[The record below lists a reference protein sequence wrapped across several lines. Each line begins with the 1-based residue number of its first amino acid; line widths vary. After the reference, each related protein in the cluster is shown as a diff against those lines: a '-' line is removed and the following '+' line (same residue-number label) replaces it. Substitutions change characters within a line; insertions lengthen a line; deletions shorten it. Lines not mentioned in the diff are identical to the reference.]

1 MDNRRRK
8 LKLDGQLINDLTC
21 SDSSSE
27 SEPESKRFCPSDV
40 DDDSFED
47 PTYEVPER
55 PKSYY
60 FSDSDD
66 DSTDDGANDRTYE
79 GANDRT
85 YEGANDG
92 SDDEVNDGPE
102 NEVNNGTADDGA
114 NVGRDDEANDGAE
127 NEANNGTR
135 WRKSNPAM
143 WKSNI
148 QKRLYRR
155 GEQHINSVGKEVPR
169 KSPRSVAG
177 HKCRKNCTEKIDER
191 QRESLCQ
198 QYWGLEDYKKEKRL
212 YFGKCKNFCTQA
224 KEGKIR
230 ETTGSFHQC
239 TVELY
244 HCLEAQHAKLRK
256 HSVAKLFQLF
266 LLRLVIQGLHQ

>member
-1 MDNRRRK
+1 MDNRRQK
-8 LKLDGQLINDLTC
+8 MKLDGQLINELTR
-21 SDSSSE
+21 SGSSSE

-40 DDDSFED
+40 DDDSFEH
-47 PTYEVPER
+47 PTYKVPER

-66 DSTDDGANDRTYE
+66 

-92 SDDEVNDGPE
+92 SDDEVNDGAE
-102 NEVNNGTADDGA
+102 NEANNGTADHGA
-114 NVGRDDEANDGAE
+114 NVGRDDKANDGAE

-135 WRKSNPAM
+135 WRKSNPAA

-148 QKRLYRR
+148 RKRLYRR

-169 KSPRSVAG
+169 KSPMSVAG
-177 HKCRKNCTEKIDER
+177 HKCRENCTEKIDER

-198 QYWGLEDYKKEKRL
+198 QYWGLEDYKRKKRL
-212 YFGKCKNFCTQA
+212 YFRKCKNFCTQA

-230 ETTGSFHQC
+230 ETTGGITQIPFYLQWRRSKG
-239 TVELY
+239 V
-244 HCLEAQHAKLRK
+244 
-256 HSVAKLFQLF
+256 
-266 LLRLVIQGLHQ
+266 

>member
-8 LKLDGQLINDLTC
+8 LKLDGQLINELTR

-27 SEPESKRFCPSDV
+27 SELESKRFCPSDV

-47 PTYEVPER
+47 PTYEVPES

-79 GANDRT
+79 GAND
-85 YEGANDG
+85 E
-92 SDDEVNDGPE
+92 SDDEVNDGAE
-102 NEVNNGTADDGA
+102 NEANNGTADDGA

-148 QKRLYRR
+148 RKRLYRR

-177 HKCRKNCTEKIDER
+177 HKCRENCTEKIDER

-198 QYWGLEDYKKEKRL
+198 HNWG
-212 YFGKCKNFCTQA
+212 
-224 KEGKIR
+224 
-230 ETTGSFHQC
+230 
-239 TVELY
+239 
-244 HCLEAQHAKLRK
+244 
-256 HSVAKLFQLF
+256 
-266 LLRLVIQGLHQ
+266 